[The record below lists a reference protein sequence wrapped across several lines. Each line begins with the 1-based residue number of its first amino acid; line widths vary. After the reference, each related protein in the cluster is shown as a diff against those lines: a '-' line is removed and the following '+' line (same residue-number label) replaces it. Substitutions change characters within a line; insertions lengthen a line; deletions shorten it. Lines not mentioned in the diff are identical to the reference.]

1 MTNSESFKYKVS
13 IIGKTAI
20 DGNAKEVELSVPL
33 KHISNFWRTLDIPL
47 KNCKISLTL
56 TWSKNCALTGMT
68 TRDKEGDNPA
78 KTAPTGAT
86 FAITGAKLCAT
97 VVTLSTEN
105 NNKLLGQLKTGFKRT
120 IEWNKDISELCNQAK
135 TNNLNYLIDPRFS
148 KVNKL
153 FVLSFKITEDENKDD
168 RTSFSEYYTPT
179 VEIKDF
185 NVLING
191 KSLFDVIIKN
201 KEETYEKFIEMG
213 KNNDYTTGNLLD
225 YDYFSNY
232 YKLISI
238 NLSKQIELENLD
250 LKHEINFIG
259 KLEENNGAKM
269 FSIIEKSEETTFNFS
284 KNSISII

>member
-1 MTNSESFKYKVS
+1 M
-13 IIGKTAI
+13 
-20 DGNAKEVELSVPL
+20 
-33 KHISNFWRTLDIPL
+33 PL

-56 TWSKNCALTGMT
+56 TWSKNCALSGMT
-68 TRDKEGDNPA
+68 TRDQEGDIPV

-105 NNKLLGQLKTGFKRT
+105 NNKLLEQLKTGFKRT
-120 IEWNKDISELCNQAK
+120 IKWNKDISELCNQAK
-135 TNNLNYLIDPRFS
+135 TNSLNYLIDARFS

-153 FVLSFKITEDENKDD
+153 FVLSFKINEDENKDD

-179 VEIKDF
+179 VEMKDF

-201 KEETYEKFIEMG
+201 KEETYEKIIEMG
-213 KNNDYTTGNLLD
+213 KNNDYTTGNLFD

-238 NLSKQIELENLD
+238 NLSKQIELENPD

-259 KLEENNGAKM
+259 KLEENNEAKM
-269 FSIIEKSEETTFNFS
+269 FLIIEKPEETTFNFS